1 MAAERGRTD
10 RSIAER
16 LESEPYRFDF
26 YQAVSLLE
34 RMRPE
39 AASVGEGVDAS
50 NEAVR
55 FSSAAGLGFPASEVA
70 EVQPPERPKGPWRM
84 RVAFLGLGGV
94 QGPLPRAYTE
104 RMLGRKSRSDATRE
118 FLDIFHHRLVA
129 LMYRV
134 RRKQRI
140 GMDGRAPEG
149 SAAAPILASVA
160 GLHGGQMAGRVG
172 VPDRDLLRYAA
183 LLGQRPRSAIGLE
196 RMLASYFA
204 IPVRVRQFAGK
215 WRSIETD
222 DVTRIGDSGQRRTLG
237 QDAVLGTR
245 VWDQQ
250 SKIIIVV
257 GPIGFERYL
266 DFLPTGSAL
275 DSLRGMARLYLG
287 SEMEF
292 DVQLVL
298 RAREVP
304 VAALQRREP
313 IRLGWTSWLTTTRP
327 RTQNP
332 HIALTGEA
340 S

>member
-1 MAAERGRTD
+1 
-10 RSIAER
+10 
-16 LESEPYRFDF
+16 
-26 YQAVSLLE
+26 
-34 RMRPE
+34 
-39 AASVGEGVDAS
+39 
-50 NEAVR
+50 
-55 FSSAAGLGFPASEVA
+55 
-70 EVQPPERPKGPWRM
+70 
-84 RVAFLGLGGV
+84 
-94 QGPLPRAYTE
+94 
-104 RMLGRKSRSDATRE
+104 
-118 FLDIFHHRLVA
+118 
-129 LMYRV
+129 
-134 RRKQRI
+134 
-140 GMDGRAPEG
+140 
-149 SAAAPILASVA
+149 
-160 GLHGGQMAGRVG
+160 
-172 VPDRDLLRYAA
+172 
-183 LLGQRPRSAIGLE
+183 
-196 RMLASYFA
+196 
-204 IPVRVRQFAGK
+204 
-215 WRSIETD
+215 
-222 DVTRIGDSGQRRTLG
+222 
-237 QDAVLGTR
+237 VLGTR

-298 RAREVP
+298 RSREVP